1 MTNLEK
7 EDIVSVAQ
15 LPYDW
20 DRLRNK
26 TVLLSGGTGFIGS
39 FLLDV
44 FRYRNEKY
52 EDGIRAVSLSRR
64 GGNSDGTVLY
74 QKRM

>member
-1 MTNLEK
+1 MKMTDLER
-7 EDIVSVAQ
+7 EDIASIAQ

-20 DRLRNK
+20 GRLRNK
-26 TVLLSGGTGFIGS
+26 TFLLSGGTGFIGS

-52 EDGIRAVSLSRR
+52 GDGIRAVSLSRG
-64 GGNSDGTVLY
+64 GGNSDDTVSY
-74 QKRM
+74 R

>member
-1 MTNLEK
+1 MKMTDLER
-7 EDIVSVAQ
+7 EDIASVAQ

-20 DRLRNK
+20 GRLRNK
-26 TVLLSGGTGFIGS
+26 TFLLSGGTGFIGS

-52 EDGIRAVSLSRR
+52 GDGIRAV
-64 GGNSDGTVLY
+64 
-74 QKRM
+74 